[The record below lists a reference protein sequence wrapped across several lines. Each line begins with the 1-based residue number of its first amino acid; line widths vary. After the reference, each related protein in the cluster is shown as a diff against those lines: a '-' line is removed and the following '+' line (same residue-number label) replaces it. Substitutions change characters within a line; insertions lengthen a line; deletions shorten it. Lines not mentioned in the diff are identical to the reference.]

1 MTERTSLALLRRRI
15 REVCDRGDLGALAEQ
30 EDQLRNDPR
39 AGARELVLRCE
50 RFRAGVL
57 AERSRID
64 QLFELRRSVEAEGAT
79 SVAGVDEVGVG
90 PLAGPVVAAAVVLP
104 ARVDLPGLDDS
115 KKVPRKRRES
125 LAGKIREQA
134 RGWAIGEVAPAE
146 IDRINILQAS
156 LEAMRRAVAG
166 LAPGCRPDHV
176 LVDARRIPGIDMP
189 QTAVVHGDSRDAS
202 IAAASILAKVYRDAL
217 MQDLENQHPGY
228 GLGQH
233 MGYPTSDHI
242 QALRERGPSPVHRR
256 SFRPVANSIRS

>member
-1 MTERTSLALLRRRI
+1 MTGLTPLALLRRRI
-15 REVCDRGDLGALAEQ
+15 REVCDRGDLEALAEQ
-30 EDQLRNDPR
+30 EHQLRHDPR

-57 AERSRID
+57 EERKRID
-64 QLFELRRSVEAEGAT
+64 RLFELRRRAEAEGAT

-104 ARVDLPGLDDS
+104 AQVDLPGLDDS

-125 LAGKIREQA
+125 LARKIRDQA
-134 RGWAIGEVAPAE
+134 RGWAIGEVAPEE

-156 LEAMRRAVAG
+156 LEAMRRAVLG

-176 LVDARRIPGIDMP
+176 FVDARRIPGIDMP

-217 MQDLENQHPGY
+217 MQDLESQHPGY
-228 GLGQH
+228 GLGKH
-233 MGYPTSDHI
+233 MGYPTADHI
-242 QALRERGPSPVHRR
+242 QALRDRGPSPVHRR
-256 SFRPVANSIRS
+256 SFRPVAISIRN